1 MSAEGGQASDGIQL
15 DRWLQLAAQL
25 VPAHKRADWVREWQ
39 AELWHLRQAANG
51 PRPVKE
57 NLSLAWGLL
66 ADAGWLRVDWLR
78 SSMRGSAGLCLA
90 VLAFCCIFCAGAEWI
105 VAGSWRALES
115 GLVTHFMGGYGFV
128 VAPAMLAALITYPLR
143 PLRWDCGARWAGL
156 SARARWN
163 LFLVAKVAL
172 TLLVCFLG
180 TMLVMEPVRV
190 LAAQVVPHGMI
201 WLADW
206 VELIFSAVVVTTA
219 LRWALLNQ
227 ERRCQRCLKLL
238 SEPTRVGPGSRNF
251 LEWNGTELVCAE
263 GHGRLHV
270 AEMQGSW
277 CWYDLWLEIDS
288 GWHGIFGS

>member
-1 MSAEGGQASDGIQL
+1 MTN
-15 DRWLQLAAQL
+15 
-25 VPAHKRADWVREWQ
+25 V
-39 AELWHLRQAANG
+39 
-51 PRPVKE
+51 
-57 NLSLAWGLL
+57 SLAWGLL
-66 ADAGWLRVDWLR
+66 ADAGWLRSEWLR
-78 SSMRGSAGLCLA
+78 ETTRGSAGLCLA
-90 VLAFCCIFCAGAEWI
+90 MLAVCSVVCVAAEWV

-115 GLVTHFMGGYGFV
+115 GLMAHFMGGYGFV
-128 VAPAMLAALITYPLR
+128 IVPATLAAFVTYPLR
-143 PLRWDCGARWAGL
+143 PLRWEREAKRAGL

-163 LFLVAKVAL
+163 LFLAAKVAL
-172 TLLVCFLG
+172 TLVACFLG
-180 TMLVMEPVRV
+180 TMLVMGPVRALLGPVV
-190 LAAQVVPHGMI
+190 LDNMI
-201 WLADW
+201 WLLDW
-206 VELIFSAVVVTTA
+206 VELIFSAVVVTAA

-288 GWHGIFGS
+288 GWSGIFGG